1 MNLGTT
7 SHRGWLLGT
16 VVVTALVL
24 AACGRATEEQ
34 IDQALGITPTPTLSA
49 ADLAAATEAAV
60 ATEEAKAAALASPG
74 AGGAMF
80 LGDAAKGKTTFT
92 MWCANCHTP
101 GGPGGDI
108 LAAGGPGATIE
119 PASFTA
125 FIREGTNHKPGKYEA
140 FKISD
145 GALTDLGTYIQ
156 TESNK

>member
-60 ATEEAKAAALASPG
+60 AARIGRAPRASSAAP
-74 AGGAMF
+74 
-80 LGDAAKGKTTFT
+80 
-92 MWCANCHTP
+92 
-101 GGPGGDI
+101 
-108 LAAGGPGATIE
+108 
-119 PASFTA
+119 
-125 FIREGTNHKPGKYEA
+125 
-140 FKISD
+140 
-145 GALTDLGTYIQ
+145 
-156 TESNK
+156 